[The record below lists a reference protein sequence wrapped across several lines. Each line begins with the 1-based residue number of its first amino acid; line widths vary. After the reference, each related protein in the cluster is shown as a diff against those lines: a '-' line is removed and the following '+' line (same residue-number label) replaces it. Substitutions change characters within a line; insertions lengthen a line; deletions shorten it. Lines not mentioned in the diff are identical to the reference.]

1 MIAQRSRP
9 KSRLKCCIQKG
20 LTCPE
25 ADAYDGLSD
34 YDFHLG
40 RLGFMTQRRRAVPF
54 VALSVLASSMLLFA
68 QGATPPSKDEKKK
81 SDAQNKE
88 IQNIVKM
95 VDGIAAGQPAPND
108 LSLTWVREDVLKAQ
122 GNKEY
127 VPFTISIDAS
137 KVSGSTVAFYW
148 RVVNKNAAPPA
159 AAADAKKDEKKDDKN
174 KKSDY
179 AYEDIAFIPVAAG
192 QTPLRISRSFTV
204 PAGSYDVFLIAKEPT
219 PDKAPKNAPP
229 AKASVV
235 KHTVDVPDFWNG
247 ELATSSVIVAQR
259 IDPLPAPLTPQQQA
273 DRPYALG
280 GMEIVPAFETKFT
293 KKSELSTFML
303 IYNPKVDGTN
313 KPDVTVEYNFYQK
326 AAGQPEKFFNKTNPQ
341 SLNAQ
346 TLPPQFDLAAGHQ
359 LQSGQA
365 VPLASFPEGDYRLE
379 IKVTD
384 KLANK
389 TLTREINFSISA
401 S

>member
-1 MIAQRSRP
+1 M
-9 KSRLKCCIQKG
+9 
-20 LTCPE
+20 
-25 ADAYDGLSD
+25 
-34 YDFHLG
+34 
-40 RLGFMTQRRRAVPF
+40 M
-54 VALSVLASSMLLFA
+54 LFA

-88 IQNIVKM
+88 IQNIVKI

-122 GNKEY
+122 GSKEY

-137 KVSGSTVAFYW
+137 KVSGGTVAFYW
-148 RVVNKNAAPPA
+148 RVVSKNAAPPA
-159 AAADAKKDEKKDDKN
+159 APADAKKDEKKDEKKDDKN

-192 QTPLRISRSFTV
+192 QTPMRISRSFTV

-219 PDKAPKNAPP
+219 PEKAPKNAPP

-235 KHTVDVPDFWNG
+235 KHTVEVPDFWNG